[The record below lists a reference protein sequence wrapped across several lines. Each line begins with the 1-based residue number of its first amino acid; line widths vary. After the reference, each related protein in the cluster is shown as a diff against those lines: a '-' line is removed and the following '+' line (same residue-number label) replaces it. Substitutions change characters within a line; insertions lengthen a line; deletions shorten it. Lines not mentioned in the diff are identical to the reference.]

1 MTSRLLVD
9 KIEGKTTSGSVQ
21 MPQGHVIQT
30 VQYTGT
36 STDTTTSSSFV
47 DTSCTGAI
55 TPKYSTSKILITV
68 SGGMEG
74 TAGGGSVESSE
85 WKLFRGSTEVES
97 STHGKRIYME
107 SNKYVPLHSVFLDSP
122 ATTSSTTYTL
132 KMKRKDGSG
141 TVSWNRDGTQTW
153 TLTLQEIAQ

>member
-1 MTSRLLVD
+1 MSTLRVDSLRGQTSDGTNRYV
-9 KIEGKTTSGSVQ
+9 VQ
-21 MPQGHVIQT
+21 V
-30 VQYTGT
+30 VQHTGT

-55 TPKYSTSKILITV
+55 TPTLSTSKILITV

-74 TAGGGSVESSE
+74 TAGGGSTETSE
-85 WKLFRGSTEVES
+85 WKLFRGSTQVES
-97 STHGKRIYME
+97 STNGKRIYME
-107 SNKYVPLHSVFLDSP
+107 SDKYVPLHSVFLDSP
-122 ATTSSTTYTL
+122 NTTSSTTYTL
-132 KMKRKDGSG
+132 KMKRGGGSG